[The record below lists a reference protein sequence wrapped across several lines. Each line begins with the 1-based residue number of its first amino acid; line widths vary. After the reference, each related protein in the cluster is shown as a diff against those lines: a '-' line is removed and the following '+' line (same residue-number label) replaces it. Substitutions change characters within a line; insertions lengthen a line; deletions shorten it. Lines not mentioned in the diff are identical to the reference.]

1 MHSFDRPGTAAMG
14 PNTYKA
20 LLKRLRPTFM
30 IAGLFS
36 AVINVLMLTG
46 SIYMLQVY
54 DRVLPSGSVPTLVGL
69 FVIVVV
75 LHVFLGFYDFLRTRL
90 LARAAVQLDISVGA
104 EAFRGWIGTDS
115 RKGQPLRDID
125 TMRGF
130 LSGPAMAGV
139 FDVPW
144 VPLYLGILFV
154 IHAWLGLLTL
164 AGAAIVIVIAFVNH
178 KLTHDAVR
186 KAMVFESD
194 ERSFAAQCRRS
205 SDTIQAMGMTDRVT
219 TEWERRH
226 HLALAAG
233 QTSSDPSEVLAAFS
247 QSFRMLLQSGILT
260 MGAYLV
266 LKQEMS
272 AGMIIA
278 SSILSGRALAPV
290 DRIIGQWRMVGRAT
304 EAHQRLTAYFAVPT
318 EQTVT
323 VALPAPSGKINVTRL
338 TKYIPNQSPTAT
350 DRVCMV
356 KHISFDL
363 SPGDGLG
370 VIGNSASGKSTLA
383 KLLVGALRADE
394 GEIRLDGATRDHWDQ
409 AALGRYI
416 GYLPQT
422 VEMLPGSIRDNI
434 SRFDPAAPDRA
445 VIEAAKLTGVH
456 EMILALPYGYSTPL
470 GGEQTPL
477 SGGQMQRLGLARA
490 VYGMPQIVVL
500 DEPNSNLDAAGN
512 DALAHVITALRDRG
526 SVVIVMAHRPNVI
539 AAVNKVLVLQSGTVS
554 RFGLRDDILGPTSMD
569 ARPMPSVVYRSVTGT
584 GIGAGIGAGTPL
596 PTPITHESS
605 DVETALMG
613 FAGTAGP
620 EAPMTSQDRP
630 SPRVAEKIARMYG
643 LPKDKRSASPVS
655 LFSQNAESRQVKR

>member
-1 MHSFDRPGTAAMG
+1 MHSFDKPRAAAMG

-20 LLKRLRPTFM
+20 LLKRLRPTFV

-90 LARAAVQLDISVGA
+90 LARAAVQLDVSVGA
-104 EAFRGWIGTDS
+104 EAFRGWIGTDN
-115 RKGQPLRDID
+115 RKGQPLRDMD

-164 AGAAIVIVIAFVNH
+164 AGAAIVVVIAFINH

-205 SDTIQAMGMTDRVT
+205 SDTIHAMGMKDRVT

-272 AGMIIA
+272 AGMIVA

-304 EAHQRLTAYFAVPT
+304 EAHQRLTAYFSAPT
-318 EQTVT
+318 EQAVS

-350 DRVCMV
+350 DRSCMV
-356 KHISFDL
+356 KQISFDL
-363 SPGDGLG
+363 APGDGLG

-470 GGEQTPL
+470 GGEETPL

-569 ARPMPSVVYRSVTGT
+569 ARPTPSVVYRSVTG
-584 GIGAGIGAGTPL
+584 AGGPSPL
-596 PTPITHESS
+596 STPIAHESS
-605 DVETALMG
+605 DVETTLMG
-613 FAGTAGP
+613 FSGP
-620 EAPMTSQDRP
+620 VDSKTPMTTQDRP